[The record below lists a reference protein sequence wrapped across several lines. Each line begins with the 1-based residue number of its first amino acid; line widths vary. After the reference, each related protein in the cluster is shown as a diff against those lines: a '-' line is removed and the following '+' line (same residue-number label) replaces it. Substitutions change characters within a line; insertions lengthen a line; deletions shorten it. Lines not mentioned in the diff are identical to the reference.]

1 MDTTDAT
8 PLDHLIRQHLRRAG
22 SISLSQFL
30 ALALQHPQ
38 HGYYRQ
44 ATAIGAE
51 GDFITAPEISGLF
64 GESLAIWLVQA
75 WQAMGQPTATEA
87 APCQLIEFGGGR
99 GVLMADV
106 LRALHQLA
114 PAMVAHCQ
122 VHLVESDSLLRAQ
135 QQQRLAAYSV
145 TWHEDWQNLP
155 HFSENR
161 TDAPIWLIANEF
173 LDALPADQM
182 MRQQGQW
189 LERRIALAEVAAE
202 AEPQAEAKDIAPPSP
217 ATNHDNLIPL
227 RFIAIPVDSIRAQ
240 LLQRHYPDCPE
251 GGVVEL
257 SSSRQIWVQEVA
269 NLLHRRGGGALIID
283 YGTPRPNW
291 ISSLQAYGHHQQ
303 VDPLHQIG
311 MVDLSV
317 AVNWQEVVTALSPH
331 VDALNPNLI
340 SQADFLRQMGILPR
354 LRQLPPARQQV
365 EQAGVDRLLA
375 EPGMGQAFQVL
386 TLLSQPPLKLSS
398 SA

>member
-1 MDTTDAT
+1 MNTAALT
-8 PLDHLIRQHLRRAG
+8 PLDLLIRQHLRHAG

-44 ATAIGAE
+44 APAIGAE

-75 WQAMGQPTATEA
+75 WQAMGQPPATEA

-106 LRALHQLA
+106 LRALHRLA
-114 PAMVAHCQ
+114 PAMVAYCQ

-135 QQQRLAAYSV
+135 QQHRLAAYSV

-155 HFSENR
+155 HFNENR
-161 TDAPIWLIANEF
+161 ADSPIWLIANEF

-182 MRQQGQW
+182 MRQHGQW
-189 LERRIALAEVAAE
+189 FERRIALAEAE
-202 AEPQAEAKDIAPPSP
+202 AEPQAEAKAKAKAKAKDFAPPAP
-217 ATNHDNLIPL
+217 ATNPDTLIPL

-257 SSSRQIWVQEVA
+257 SSSRQVWVQEVA
-269 NLLHRRGGGALIID
+269 SLLHRRGGGGLIID
-283 YGTPRPNW
+283 YGTPRPDW
-291 ISSLQAYGHHQQ
+291 LSSLQAYGHHQQ
-303 VDPLHQIG
+303 VDPLRQLG

-317 AVNWQEVVTALSPH
+317 AVNWHEVVTTLSPH
-331 VDALNPNLI
+331 AAVTPVLT
-340 SQADFLRQMGILPR
+340 SQADFLRQMGILQR
-354 LRQLPPARQQV
+354 LGQLPPAGQQA

-375 EPGMGQAFQVL
+375 DPGMGQAFQVL
-386 TLLSQPPLKLSS
+386 TLLSQPQ
-398 SA
+398 A